1 MISYKLL
8 GGGMILGVGVT
19 AAILGIRRE
28 RRTLSVLDGWID
40 LVSLIRNQIE
50 CYMTPLDEILRQA
63 SANGIDL
70 PAPKNEDAS
79 LSSLFHATKG
89 GLNEE
94 ERRLVERFVY
104 EIGNGY
110 REDQIRMCDYYLN
123 SLRALRQTRAAELG
137 PRIRVLLALCLGAS
151 LGTAILLW

>member
-28 RRTLSVLDGWID
+28 RHKLSILDGWID
-40 LVSLIRNQIE
+40 LISLIRNQIE
-50 CYMTPLDEILRQA
+50 CYVTPLDDILRKA
-63 SANGIDL
+63 SDNGIAL
-70 PAPKNEDAS
+70 SKNAEGS
-79 LSSLFHATKG
+79 TLSSLLHATKW
-89 GLNEE
+89 GLDEE
-94 ERRLVERFVY
+94 ERRLVERFVR

-110 REDQIRMCDYYLN
+110 REEQIRLCDYYLN
-123 SLRALRQTRAAELG
+123 DLRALRQARAAQLS
-137 PRIRVLLALCLGAS
+137 PRIRVLLAICLGAS